1 MKTKTIHRLSWLLVG
16 LLAFTFMGAGV
27 SKLVGVPIHIEH
39 FRQWGYPDAMRYIVG
54 LLEAGLA
61 VGLLWPKFRI
71 IAVYEIFFWATG
83 AMLTHVQAGQ
93 VNQVGAP
100 LVVAAFGLLLFWVE
114 RKRLSPTGV
123 FATR

>member
-1 MKTKTIHRLSWLLVG
+1 MKTKTIHRLSWLLAG

-39 FRQWGYPDAMRYIVG
+39 FRQWGYPDVMRYAVG

-61 VGLLWPKFRI
+61 VGLLLPKFRI

-83 AMLTHVQAGQ
+83 AVLTHVQAGQ

-100 LVVAAFGLLLFWVE
+100 LVVAALGLLLFWVE
-114 RKRLSPTGV
+114 RKRFSSTGV